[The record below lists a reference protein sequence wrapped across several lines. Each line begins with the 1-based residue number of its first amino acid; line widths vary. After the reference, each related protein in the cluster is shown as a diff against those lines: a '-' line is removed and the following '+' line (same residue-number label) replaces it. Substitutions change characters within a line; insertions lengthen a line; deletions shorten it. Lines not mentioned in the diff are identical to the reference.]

1 VKTDVAEDVRGR
13 VLSVGVRGS
22 HSSVVGSGMGL
33 PVVESSVGGGSTAA
47 SRGRLSPCAARREAS
62 LITSNDASDPTPKP
76 IKPDGID
83 EQDDCDSQQRS
94 PKQTNADEPEPA
106 FPQVE
111 KERNTG
117 TALTM
122 LETEGISATNS
133 DRAGG
138 SGALFFGE
146 LAERLASYE
155 SYG

>member
-1 VKTDVAEDVRGR
+1 MRPPRLGDGGVKTDVAEDVRGR

-22 HSSVVGSGMGL
+22 HSSVVGSGIGV

-94 PKQTNADEPEPA
+94 PEQTNEH
-106 FPQVE
+106 
-111 KERNTG
+111 G
-117 TALTM
+117 
-122 LETEGISATNS
+122 
-133 DRAGG
+133 
-138 SGALFFGE
+138 
-146 LAERLASYE
+146 
-155 SYG
+155 